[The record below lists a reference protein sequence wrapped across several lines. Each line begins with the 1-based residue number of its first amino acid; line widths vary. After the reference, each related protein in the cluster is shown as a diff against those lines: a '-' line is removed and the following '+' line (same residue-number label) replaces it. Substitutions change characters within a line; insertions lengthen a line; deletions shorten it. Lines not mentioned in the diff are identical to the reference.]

1 MPENTPVN
9 LEEALSFLR
18 KVPPFQF
25 LDEHLLRK
33 VAGCLSLTVYPKDTV
48 VLKQHGPPSDCVR
61 IIRRGA
67 VRVMMESPESG
78 EEVILDYKG
87 EGDNFGFLSLIGG
100 DRQRTTCIADDD
112 TTCYVLSKECV
123 YDLLEASPAFSEYYM
138 AYLSRY
144 VDRTY
149 QEMRQRSLSYAGGD
163 QHLFVTPIG
172 DIAVKPITIGEEAT
186 IQEAARIMAEH
197 KISSVIVVDPGG
209 AALGILTDRD
219 FREKVVAQGRP
230 VTDPVRH
237 IAQRSLIQVDASESC
252 FETLIKMVQHNIHHM
267 PVVKDGTLCGV
278 VTNHDL
284 LLLQGTSP
292 LSLVH
297 DILNQTTV
305 AGLAPLAQKTNN
317 VVGLLIKADAK
328 AGQITRV
335 ITEINDRMI
344 ARVLEIAEE
353 RFGPPPLPYCWVLFG
368 SEGRKEQTFKTDQD
382 NALIYTDPLTPAL
395 AAEAQT
401 YFKRFTE
408 FLAESLMALGFPRCP
423 AGYMAVTPDWCQ
435 PLKVWKGYF
444 SRWVNEPVPENL
456 LRFLVFYD
464 LRSIYG
470 KGSLAQDLREFV
482 VKALAGKKL
491 FLGYMAN
498 KVLEFT
504 PPIGFFKTFVVEKS
518 GEHKDKFDLKVKG
531 ITPLLNAVRLFAMEK
546 GLKETG
552 TLERLEALRKSHSI
566 VRDHFEEI
574 DHAFEFVMMLRIHHQ
589 FEQIQQGL
597 PPDNFINPNDL
608 SNLER
613 KMLKESFN
621 LMSRIQGLIVEQW
634 KTFIR

>member
-1 MPENTPVN
+1 MPADTPVN
-9 LEEALSFLR
+9 LEEAVTFLR

-25 LDEHLLRK
+25 LDENLLRK
-33 VAGCLSLTVYPKDTV
+33 VAGCLSLTVYPRDTV
-48 VLKQHGPPSDCVR
+48 ILKQHGPPSDCVR

-67 VRVMMESPESG
+67 VKVMMESPESG

-172 DIAVKPITIGEEAT
+172 DIAVKPITIGEGAT
-186 IQEAARIMAEH
+186 IQEAAQIMAEH
-197 KISSVIVVDPGG
+197 KISSVIVVDPDG
-209 AALGILTDRD
+209 APLGILTDRD

-237 IAQRSLIQVDASESC
+237 IAQRSLIQVDAKESC

-267 PVVKDGTLCGV
+267 PVVRDGALCGI

-284 LLLQGTSP
+284 MLLQGTSP

-305 AGLAPLAQKTNN
+305 EGLAPLAQKINN
-317 VVGLLIKADAK
+317 IVGLLIKADAK

-435 PLKVWKGYF
+435 PLKVWKSYF
-444 SRWVNEPVPENL
+444 IKWVDEPVPENL

-464 LRSIYG
+464 FRPIHG
-470 KGSLAQDLREFV
+470 KVSLAQDLREFV
-482 VKALAGKKL
+482 IKALAGKKL

-574 DHAFEFVMMLRIHHQ
+574 DHAFEFVMLLRIHHQ
-589 FEQIQQGL
+589 FEQIQQGR

-613 KMLKESFN
+613 KTLKESFN

>member
-1 MPENTPVN
+1 MPAETPVN
-9 LEEALSFLR
+9 LEEAVIFLR

-25 LDEHLLRK
+25 LDDHLLQK
-33 VAGCLSLTVYPKDTV
+33 VAGCLSLMVYPRDTV
-48 VLKQHGPPSDCVR
+48 ILKQHGPPSDCVR

-67 VRVMMESPESG
+67 VKVMMESLESG

-100 DRQRTTCIADDD
+100 GRQRTTCIADDD
-112 TTCYVLSKECV
+112 TTCYVMAKECV
-123 YDLLEASPAFSEYYM
+123 YDLLEASSAFSEYYM

-149 QEMRQRSLSYAGGD
+149 QEMRQRSLSYAGSD
-163 QHLFVTPIG
+163 QRLFVTPIG
-172 DIAVKPITIGEEAT
+172 DIAVKPVTIGEEAT
-186 IQEAARIMAEH
+186 IQEAAQIMAEH
-197 KISSVIVVDPGG
+197 KISSVIMVDLDG

-219 FREKVVAQGRP
+219 FREKVVAQRRP
-230 VTDPVRH
+230 VTDPVRC
-237 IAQRSLIQVDASESC
+237 IAQRSLIQVDAKESC

-267 PVVKDGTLCGV
+267 PVVKDGALCGI

-305 AGLAPLAQKTNN
+305 EGLAPLAQKTNN
-317 VVGLLIKADAK
+317 IVGLLIKADAK

-353 RFGPPPLPYCWVLFG
+353 RLGPPPLPYCWVLFG

-435 PLKVWKGYF
+435 PLKVWKNYF
-444 SRWVNEPVPENL
+444 SKWINEPVPENL
-456 LRFLVFYD
+456 LKFLVCYD
-464 LRSIYG
+464 FRPIHG
-470 KGSLAQDLREFV
+470 KVSLAQDLREFV
-482 VKALAGKKL
+482 IKALAGQKL

-518 GEHKDKFDLKVKG
+518 GEHKDQFDLKVKG
-531 ITPLLNAVRLFAMEK
+531 ITPLLNAVRLFSMEK
-546 GLKETG
+546 GLSETG
-552 TLERLEALRKSHSI
+552 TLERLEALRKRHSI

-574 DHAFEFVMMLRIHHQ
+574 DHAFEFVTLLRIHHQ

-613 KMLKESFN
+613 KTLKESFN
-621 LMSRIQGLIVEQW
+621 LMTKIQSLIIEQY
-634 KTFIR
+634 KAFIR

>member
-172 DIAVKPITIGEEAT
+172 DIAVKPVTIGEEAT

-237 IAQRSLIQVDASESC
+237 IAQRSLIQVDARESC

-464 LRSIYG
+464 LRSIHG
-470 KGSLAQDLREFV
+470 KVSLAQDLREFV

>member
-237 IAQRSLIQVDASESC
+237 IAQRSLIQVDARESC

-464 LRSIYG
+464 LRSIHG
-470 KGSLAQDLREFV
+470 KVNLAQDLREFV

-621 LMSRIQGLIVEQW
+621 LMSRIQGLVVEQW

>member
-48 VLKQHGPPSDCVR
+48 VLKQHGLPSDCVR

-237 IAQRSLIQVDASESC
+237 IAQRSLIQVDARESC

-464 LRSIYG
+464 LRSIHG
-470 KGSLAQDLREFV
+470 KVSLAQDLREFV

>member
-9 LEEALSFLR
+9 LEEALAFLR

-33 VAGCLSLTVYPKDTV
+33 VAGCLSLTGYPRGTV

-197 KISSVIVVDPGG
+197 KISSVIVVDPDG

-219 FREKVVAQGRP
+219 LREKVVAQGRP

-237 IAQRSLIQVDASESC
+237 IAQRSLIQVDARESC

-328 AGQITRV
+328 AGQITHV

-353 RFGPPPLPYCWVLFG
+353 RFGPPLCRTAG
-368 SEGRKEQTFKTDQD
+368 SSS
-382 NALIYTDPLTPAL
+382 
-395 AAEAQT
+395 AARAA
-401 YFKRFTE
+401 R
-408 FLAESLMALGFPRCP
+408 
-423 AGYMAVTPDWCQ
+423 
-435 PLKVWKGYF
+435 
-444 SRWVNEPVPENL
+444 SR
-456 LRFLVFYD
+456 
-464 LRSIYG
+464 RS
-470 KGSLAQDLREFV
+470 RP
-482 VKALAGKKL
+482 
-491 FLGYMAN
+491 
-498 KVLEFT
+498 T
-504 PPIGFFKTFVVEKS
+504 RT
-518 GEHKDKFDLKVKG
+518 
-531 ITPLLNAVRLFAMEK
+531 
-546 GLKETG
+546 
-552 TLERLEALRKSHSI
+552 TL
-566 VRDHFEEI
+566 
-574 DHAFEFVMMLRIHHQ
+574 
-589 FEQIQQGL
+589 
-597 PPDNFINPNDL
+597 
-608 SNLER
+608 
-613 KMLKESFN
+613 
-621 LMSRIQGLIVEQW
+621 
-634 KTFIR
+634 

>member
-1 MPENTPVN
+1 MSAGPPANFDEVIQ
-9 LEEALSFLR
+9 FLK

-25 LDEHLLRK
+25 LEERLLQK
-33 VAGCLSLTVYPKDTV
+33 VASCLSLTVYPKDTV
-48 VLKQHGPPSDCVR
+48 ILKQHGPASDCVR
-61 IIRRGA
+61 IICKGA
-67 VRVMMESPESG
+67 VKVMMESPESG

-112 TTCYVLSKECV
+112 TTCYVLAKECV
-123 YDLLEASPAFSEYYM
+123 YDLLEASPAFAEYYM

-144 VDRTY
+144 VERTY
-149 QEMRQRSLSYAGGD
+149 QEMRQRSLSYAGRD

-172 DIAVKPITIGEEAT
+172 DIAVTPITVGEEAT
-186 IQEAARIMAEH
+186 IQEAAKIMAEH
-197 KISSVIVVDPGG
+197 KVSSVIMVGRDG

-219 FREKVVAQGRP
+219 FREKVVAQGRS
-230 VTDPVRH
+230 VTDPAH
-237 IAQRSLIQVDASESC
+237 TIAQFSLIQVDAKESC

-267 PVVKDGTLCGV
+267 L
-278 VTNHDL
+278 TNHDL

-305 AGLAPLAQKTNN
+305 VGLALLAQKTNN
-317 VVGLLIKADAK
+317 IVGLLIKADAK

-344 ARVLEIAEE
+344 ARVLEVAEA
-353 RFGPPPLPYCWVLFG
+353 RFGPPPLPYCWILFG

-395 AAEAQT
+395 AAEAQA
-401 YFKRFTE
+401 YFTRFTE

-435 PLKVWKGYF
+435 PLKVWKTYF
-444 SRWVNEPVPENL
+444 SKWINEPVPENL
-456 LRFLVFYD
+456 LKFLVLYD
-464 LRSIYG
+464 FRPIHG
-470 KGSLAQDLREFV
+470 KVSLAVDLREFV
-482 VKALAGKKL
+482 TKALEGKKL

-518 GEHKDKFDLKVKG
+518 GEHKDQFDLKVKG
-531 ITPLLNAVRLFAMEK
+531 ITPLLNAVRLFSMEK
-546 GLKETG
+546 GLRETG
-552 TLERLEALRKSHSI
+552 TLERLEVLKKRHSI

-574 DHAFEFVMMLRIHHQ
+574 EHAFEFVMLLRIHHQ
-589 FEQIQQGL
+589 FEQIQQNL

-608 SNLER
+608 SNLE
-613 KMLKESFN
+613 KKTLKESFN
-621 LMSRIQGLIVEQW
+621 LMSRIQSLIVEQW

>member
-1 MPENTPVN
+1 MPAETPVN
-9 LEEALSFLR
+9 IEEAVTFLR

-25 LDEHLLRK
+25 LEEPLLQK
-33 VAGCLSLTVYPKDTV
+33 VAGCLSLKAYPKDTV
-48 VLKQHGPPSDCVR
+48 ILKQHGPASDCVR

-67 VRVMMESPESG
+67 VKVMMESPESG
-78 EEVILDYKG
+78 EEVTLDYKG

-112 TTCYVLSKECV
+112 TTCYVLAKECV
-123 YDLLEASPAFSEYYM
+123 YDLLEASPAFAEYYM

-149 QEMRQRSLSYAGGD
+149 QEMHQRSLSYAGSN

-172 DIAVKPITIGEEAT
+172 DIAVKPVTITERAT
-186 IQEAARIMAEH
+186 IQEAAQIMAEH
-197 KISSVIVVDPGG
+197 KISSVIIVGRDG

-230 VTDPVRH
+230 VTDPART
-237 IAQRSLIQVDASESC
+237 IAQFSLIQVDAKESC

-267 PVVKDGTLCGV
+267 PVVKDGALCGI

-292 LSLVH
+292 LSLAH

-305 AGLAPLAQKTNN
+305 EGLAPLAQKTNN
-317 VVGLLIKADAK
+317 IVGLLIKADAK
-328 AGQITRV
+328 AGHITRV
-335 ITEINDRMI
+335 ISEINDRMI
-344 ARVLEIAEE
+344 ARVLEVAEE

-382 NALIYTDPLTPAL
+382 NALIFTDPLTPAL
-395 AAEAQT
+395 AAEAQA

-423 AGYMAVTPDWCQ
+423 AGYMAATPDWCQ
-435 PLKVWKGYF
+435 PLKVWKTYF
-444 SRWVNEPVPENL
+444 SKWINEPVPENL
-456 LRFLVFYD
+456 LKFLVFYD
-464 LRSIYG
+464 FRPIHG
-470 KGSLAQDLREFV
+470 KVSLGEDLREFLI
-482 VKALAGKKL
+482 KALAGKKL

-518 GEHKDKFDLKVKG
+518 GEHKDQFDLKVKG
-531 ITPLLNAVRLFAMEK
+531 ITPLLNAIRFFSMEK

-574 DHAFEFVMMLRIHHQ
+574 EHAFEFVMLLRIHHQ

-597 PPDNFINPNDL
+597 PPDNFINPNEL
-608 SNLER
+608 SNLE
-613 KMLKESFN
+613 KKTLKESFN

>member
-237 IAQRSLIQVDASESC
+237 IAQRSLIQVDARESC

-395 AAEAQT
+395 AAEART

-464 LRSIYG
+464 LRSIHG
-470 KGSLAQDLREFV
+470 KVSLAQDLRESV

>member
-1 MPENTPVN
+1 MPENTPVS

-237 IAQRSLIQVDASESC
+237 IAQRSLIQVDAGESC

-267 PVVKDGTLCGV
+267 PVVKDGTLCGI

-395 AAEAQT
+395 AAEAQA

-444 SRWVNEPVPENL
+444 SRWIDEPVPENL

-464 LRSIYG
+464 LRSIHG
-470 KGSLAQDLREFV
+470 KASLAQDLREFV